1 MGSMPVLITNMK
13 NFNKFVMERTE
24 IYMRFEENVKN
35 AKLMLMRKNR
45 K

>member
-1 MGSMPVLITNMK
+1 MGSMPVLITNMN
-13 NFNKFVMERTE
+13 NFNNFVMERAE

>member
-13 NFNKFVMERTE
+13 NFNKFVMERTG
-24 IYMRFEENVKN
+24 IHMRFEENVKN
-35 AKLMLMRKNR
+35 AKLMSMRKNR